1 MKKLIA
7 FSILSVLFLTSCMS
21 DNKAWL
27 RSKELDIKAEKAT
40 EKTVILDGPA
50 ELKVEENGK
59 VIVK

>member
-1 MKKLIA
+1 
-7 FSILSVLFLTSCMS
+7 MS

-40 EKTVILDGPA
+40 EKTVVLDGPA